1 MTDTPATTTVYGASD
16 DLIEVDGQIR
26 EEFNVIDEPRY
37 LAFSD
42 GTVLRIEYTSDGCWA
57 VDQRAKGSC
66 TIEKVHDATDDDDE
80 PRRPDGTPTYSD
92 VVVLTG
98 DISWVVCGADFV
110 RAAGVQS

>member
-1 MTDTPATTTVYGASD
+1 MSDQPTTTVYGASD
-16 DLIEVDGQIR
+16 DLIEVDGLIR

-42 GTVLRIEYTSDGCWA
+42 GTVLRIEYAGDGCWR

-66 TIEKVHDATDDDDE
+66 SVEKVHDGTDEDE

-110 RAAGVQS
+110 RAAGSAR